1 MALKKRIRK
10 LENKYGFRANPVLDQ
25 YFLKNESIIK
35 RIARYGGIKPTDT
48 VLEIGPGPGFLTQE
62 IAEKAGKVIAIEKDK
77 ELKPVLKERL
87 MKYKNIEY
95 IWDDCLEIDYPE
107 FNKTISSLPFS
118 ISTPFTFKLLDYD
131 FEKAVLVYQKEVG
144 EKMVAE
150 SGESN
155 YGRLSVMIQTYYK
168 PELKEIISKRHFYPM
183 PKVDSAV
190 MVLEPRDKERDE
202 KYDKFIREIFR
213 YRNKNLRNAMK
224 HGFNIDRE
232 DDRKVK
238 DLSLEELEEVYNKI
252 KEEIS

>member
-1 MALKKRIRK
+1 MDLTKKIRK
-10 LENKYGFRANPVLDQ
+10 LEGKHGFRANPVLDQ
-25 YFLKNESIIK
+25 YFLRNKSIIQ
-35 RIARYGGIKPTDT
+35 RIARYGRIKSTET

-77 ELKPVLKERL
+77 KLKPLLDQRLK
-87 MKYKNIEY
+87 KYDNIEY
-95 IWDDCLEIDYPE
+95 IWEDCLEVDYPE
-107 FNKTISSLPFS
+107 FDKTISSLPFS

-150 SGESN
+150 PGDSN

-168 PELKEIISKRHFYPM
+168 PKLREIISKRHFYPM

-190 MVLEPRDKERDE
+190 MILEPRGKERNK
-202 KYDKFIREIFR
+202 KYDKFIREVFR

-224 HGFNIDRE
+224 HGFSIDRS

-238 DLSLEELEEVYNKI
+238 DLSLEELEEVFKEI
-252 KEEIS
+252 KREI